1 MNKKIL
7 IIIVIIATAISVY
20 FILKPLN
27 NENDKS
33 GTVQVNKQSL
43 EKKVADTKK
52 DTKQDTKKEDVKAQ
66 EEPVKKAEKEDK
78 DDKAVKE
85 EVTPEKNYTD
95 NTKANK
101 EEKDNEDDALTAAMI
116 FKVDKSTIES
126 KMSLTSKAK
135 LLFYAK
141 RLSNFDFARIKQI
154 LASDDEV
161 NGAKEI
167 FRILKS
173 RLNSNEYNE
182 VKGILNPYINTDKIE
197 QYIDT

>member
-7 IIIVIIATAISVY
+7 TIIVIIATSISVY

-27 NENDKS
+27 NEKDN
-33 GTVQVNKQSL
+33 GANIQVNSHAL
-43 EKKVADTKK
+43 DKKVADSKK
-52 DTKQDTKKEDVKAQ
+52 DTKQEDDKKVVKTQ
-66 EEPVKKAEKEDK
+66 EEPAKKAEKEDK
-78 DDKAVKE
+78 E
-85 EVTPEKNYTD
+85 ESIPEISSTDNGDISNSSDNKDEKN
-95 NTKANK
+95 N
-101 EEKDNEDDALTAAMI
+101 EEDALTAAMI

-154 LASDDEV
+154 LASNDEV

-182 VKGILNPYINTDKIE
+182 VKNILNPYINTDKIE

>member
-7 IIIVIIATAISVY
+7 TIIVIIATAVSVY

-27 NENDKS
+27 NENEKGS
-33 GTVQVNKQSL
+33 SVQVNKQTS
-43 EKKVADTKK
+43 EKKVANSEKS
-52 DTKQDTKKEDVKAQ
+52 TKQETKKEDVKTQ
-66 EEPVKKAEKEDK
+66 EEPAKKAEKEDK
-78 DDKAVKE
+78 DDKDDKG
-85 EVTPEKNYTD
+85 EVIPEKSYTD
-95 NTKANK
+95 NSKK
-101 EEKDNEDDALTAAMI
+101 VKDNEDDALTAAMI

-141 RLSNFDFARIKQI
+141 RLSSFDFARIKQI

>member
-7 IIIVIIATAISVY
+7 TIIVIIATAISVY

-27 NENDKS
+27 NEKDKS
-33 GTVQVNKQSL
+33 GTVQVNRQPL
-43 EKKVADTKK
+43 EKKVADSKK
-52 DTKQDTKKEDVKAQ
+52 DTKQETKKEDVKAQ

-78 DDKAVKE
+78 DVKE
-85 EVTPEKNYTD
+85 EVIPEKNYTD
-95 NTKANK
+95 NTDANK